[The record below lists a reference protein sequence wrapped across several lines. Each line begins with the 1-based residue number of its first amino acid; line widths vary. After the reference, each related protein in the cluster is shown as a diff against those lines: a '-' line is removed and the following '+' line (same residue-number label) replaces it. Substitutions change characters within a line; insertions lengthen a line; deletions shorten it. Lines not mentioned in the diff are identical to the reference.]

1 MAKKMPDPRQIPQLR
16 REFPV
21 SIGTGL
27 IFAAFVLLAL
37 PISQLID
44 SFWDPG
50 LHRVEMAELRP
61 PPLVEEVPPAPE
73 EDVSEDIKEI
83 ETPRQPPTLEQIA
96 MSLHTD
102 LSGFGRSDFT
112 IPVWSM
118 GSQLDEIIF
127 ELADLTR
134 QPRPISQV
142 APVYPVELQ
151 RARVGGTV
159 VLKFVVSSDG
169 TTSRISVESSDHPGF
184 EQPAITAVRRWR
196 FHPGERDGKP
206 VSCWVRIPI
215 PFSVG
220 GR

>member
-1 MAKKMPDPRQIPQLR
+1 MANKAPDPREIPQLR
-16 REFPV
+16 REFPI

-27 IFAAFVLLAL
+27 IFAVFVLLAL
-37 PISQLID
+37 PLSQLID
-44 SFWDPG
+44 SFWNPSM
-50 LHRVEMAELRP
+50 HRVEMAELRP
-61 PPLVEEVPPAPE
+61 PTLVDEVLPPPE
-73 EDVSEDIKEI
+73 EDVKEDIKDV

-96 MSLHTD
+96 MSINTD
-102 LSGFGRSDFT
+102 LSGFARSDFT
-112 IPVWSM
+112 IPVWNM
-118 GSQLDEIIF
+118 GAQLDEIIF

-142 APVYPVELQ
+142 TPVYPVELQ

-159 VLKFVVSSDG
+159 VLKFVVASDG

-184 EQPAITAVRRWR
+184 EQPAVTAVRRWR
-196 FHPGERDGKP
+196 FQPGERDGKP